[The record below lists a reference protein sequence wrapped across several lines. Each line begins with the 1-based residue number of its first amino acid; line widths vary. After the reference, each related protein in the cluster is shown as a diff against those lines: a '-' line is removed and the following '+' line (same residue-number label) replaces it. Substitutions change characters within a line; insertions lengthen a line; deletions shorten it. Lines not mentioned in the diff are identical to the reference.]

1 MEQSITNTDL
11 QHATKDI
18 GSSNEI
24 LEDNDAK
31 YVEIYELQKLNTKN
45 KMWEAVGFSPNFILQ
60 TM

>member
-1 MEQSITNTDL
+1 MQLKILD
-11 QHATKDI
+11 QVTKF
-18 GSSNEI
+18 